1 MRKIFTL
8 LLILTALCT
17 QMRGE
22 TLWGYYMG
30 STIKGTGTGY
40 EGTYQVCMYIP
51 GTGALQGQSIVAFNL
66 PCKTRLMEN
75 VSIWAGSEKGD
86 KSLLNQQ
93 CPNLLI
99 PADETYV
106 RVDLAA
112 PVAIPAEGMYVGY
125 TFDVEP
131 EEGQALTLFQ
141 QNPVGIA
148 RTDAAPF
155 SGPIANSL
163 WVMPPYYSTWEDW
176 SSVRTSALQLYLE
189 GGKTYTHYVK
199 PESASMQPI
208 VAGTQAEAEVA
219 LSSYSTQ
226 AVSQVKYT
234 LTTRKADQAE
244 GGAATTATYT
254 FTPAI
259 AAGSN
264 TPATMH
270 LTFTAPAKA
279 GRYKATLSIT
289 EVDGQPN
296 EAASE
301 ALEFDLSVLSRA
313 EKRLSVVEEVTG
325 TGCSWC
331 PGGLVMM
338 EKIRETMPEK
348 AVVIGVHWFNNYSP
362 MYVPDYDESAIPTSM
377 APLCMVDRR
386 TPLFD
391 PYAGHEGKQAPA
403 WVSLINQQL
412 PEVAMS
418 VQAEYGTTGIEA
430 TATTEFLTD
439 LPGAQIAYVLTADGL
454 TGPGTQW
461 MQNNAYA
468 GASASQYPGMDD
480 FCAGGKYDANPVT
493 IIYNDVMIASS
504 WQKDATAPSSARTN
518 CAPAFTSTQAG
529 HREALTFNLALPSKD
544 VLLRAVQY
552 NQLYVTAFVIT
563 ADGHIAN
570 TARCRVE
577 GEPVGVVSPTGS
589 PSKSVAGTTY
599 DLQGRKMAGKCSPY
613 RDFNHGLTI
622 QNGHLILR

>member
-93 CPNLLI
+93 CPDLLI

-112 PVAIPAEGMYVGY
+112 PVAIPAAGMYVGY

-131 EEGQALTLFQ
+131 AEGQALTLFQ

-199 PESASMQPI
+199 PESASMQPA
-208 VAGTQAEAEVA
+208 VASTQAEAEVA

-226 AVSQVKYT
+226 AVGQVKYT

-244 GGAATTATYT
+244 GGASTTATYT

-279 GRYKATLSIT
+279 GRYRATLSIT

-391 PYAGHEGKQAPA
+391 PYAGYESKQAPA
-403 WVSLINQQL
+403 WVSIINQQ
-412 PEVAMS
+412 PAEVAVQ
-418 VQAEYGTTGIEA
+418 VQAEFDDAGIKATT
-430 TATTEFLTD
+430 TTEFLTD
-439 LPGAQIAYVLTADGL
+439 LPEAQIAYVLTADGL

-493 IIYNDVMIASS
+493 LTYNDVMIASS
-504 WQKDATAPSSARTN
+504 WQQDAAAPAEARRN
-518 CAPAFTSTQAG
+518 VAPAFESPLAG
-529 HREALTFNLALPSKD
+529 TTEEQSFCLALPTKAA
-544 VLLRAVQY
+544 LQRALKPD
-552 NQLYVTAFVIT
+552 QLYVTALVIT
-563 ADGHIAN
+563 AEGRIAN
-570 TARCRVE
+570 AARCHVE
-577 GEPVGVVSPTGS
+577 GAENMVGIASTSLTPASAILT
-589 PSKSVAGTTY
+589 
-599 DLQGRKMAGKCSPY
+599 DLQGRPASPSGRGIY
-613 RDFNHGLTI
+613 LQGGRA
-622 QNGHLILR
+622 ILR

>member
-93 CPNLLI
+93 CPDLLI

-131 EEGQALTLFQ
+131 AEGQALTLFQ

-189 GGKTYTHYVK
+189 GGKTYSHYVK
-199 PESASMQPI
+199 PESASTQPT
-208 VAGTQAEAEVA
+208 VAGSQAVAEVA

-226 AVSQVKYT
+226 AVNQVKYT
-234 LTTRKADQAE
+234 LTTDNGQQTE
-244 GGAATTATYT
+244 TGSPLTATYT
-254 FTPAI
+254 FSPAI
-259 AAGSN
+259 SAGN
-264 TPATMH
+264 NIPATMRI
-270 LTFTAPAKA
+270 TFPAPAKA
-279 GRYKATLSIT
+279 GHYKAVLTIT
-289 EVDGQPN
+289 EVNGQPG

-301 ALEFDLSVLSRA
+301 PLEFDLSVLSRA
-313 EKRLSVVEEVTG
+313 EKRLTVVEEVTG

-338 EKIRETMPEK
+338 DKIRETMPEK

-403 WVSLINQQL
+403 WVSLINQQ
-412 PEVAMS
+412 PAEVAMS
-418 VQAEYGTTGIEA
+418 VQAEYGATGIEA

-468 GASASQYPGMDD
+468 GASAGQYPGMDD

-493 IIYNDVMIASS
+493 ITYNDVMIGSS
-504 WQKDATAPSSARTN
+504 WTTTGNAQPTTDNKRIN
-518 CAPAFTSTQAG
+518 RAPAFESTLAG
-529 HREALTFNLALPSKD
+529 HREALTYSLALPTNA
-544 VLLRAVQY
+544 VLLKALQY
-552 NQLYVTAFVIT
+552 EQLYVTAFVIT
-563 ADGHIAN
+563 ADGRIAN
-570 TARCRVE
+570 AARCKVL
-577 GEPVGVVSPTGS
+577 GEPTGISPTNLPLDGKAAS
-589 PSKSVAGTTY
+589 PAY
-599 DLQGRKMAGKCSPY
+599 DLQGRVFTGQPDRKGVS
-613 RDFNHGLTI
+613 I
-622 QNGHLILR
+622 ENGRLILRR